1 MHSKSV
7 LMSLLITATSCMEHL
22 ANLEVE
28 TSEASGVH
36 APIYAPEKLAVLSHT
51 SVPEFPDN
59 PPSTIPEK
67 LQSLAHTGNTYMKET
82 TVVEDFQR
90 NALQLEHLSKE
101 QYSKLQK
108 NWAENTEKVKRLA
121 ESSEEILNSQLEV
134 NKQFHWMET
143 YKSESQEHPNLS
155 ESRAIVELLIQKVSV
170 LKQLKLLELGKL
182 DPLMVTKLIR
192 EEKKDDSDIKDWI
205 EHLLEIIVAPKTMKI
220 WKQFFRS
227 FLDEI
232 KGLVVDEDDPLRC
245 FEEEFNS
252 EDYTIPTWSYVF
264 KHINFLYRN
273 GFINQEEFRQIFH
286 DKKFAQQLV
295 YYASHTLGDLNGPES
310 VSKHWG
316 WLSFN
321 DSFEDLGPKD
331 ENILT
336 YYSLVRKI
344 QRLGVQLGLD
354 QSYPDWE
361 TITKDLLSHNY
372 IIELT
377 SNDRKHSIKTKT
389 VNSKNPSNYPYELKN
404 DFANIVKLFEHID
417 SGKADVDNVETLSGK
432 NDEDSRNLLHL
443 NLENQTHLLTSV
455 FQFIDFLEK
464 RFAGNIIKH
473 LGKTPEELKMFEYKK
488 AFMLSFSRMSASI
501 ELTESYWYYLK
512 NLEGNAICQGLSKLK
527 KMKSEL
533 HDHEDEFLQL
543 CFKANEDDKIFE
555 WFTSHKVLYHFFRHS
570 KLYKSYWSY
579 HDELEKF
586 ISKSSEV

>member
-7 LMSLLITATSCMEHL
+7 LMSLLITASSCMEHL

-67 LQSLAHTGNTYMKET
+67 LQSLAHTGETYLKET

-101 QYSKLQK
+101 QLLLTLKQSGFI
-108 NWAENTEKVKRLA
+108 EKVKRLA

-134 NKQFHWMET
+134 NKQFLWMENF
-143 YKSESQEHPNLS
+143 KSESQEHPNLS

-170 LKQLKLLELGKL
+170 LKQLRLLELGKL

-205 EHLLEIIVAPKTMKI
+205 EHLLEIIEAPKTMKI
-220 WKQFFRS
+220 WKKFFRS

-232 KGLVVDEDDPLRC
+232 KGLVVDEDNPFKS

-252 EDYTIPTWSYVF
+252 KDYTIPTWSYVL

-321 DSFEDLGPKD
+321 DSFED
-331 ENILT
+331 
-336 YYSLVRKI
+336 
-344 QRLGVQLGLD
+344 
-354 QSYPDWE
+354 
-361 TITKDLLSHNY
+361 
-372 IIELT
+372 
-377 SNDRKHSIKTKT
+377 
-389 VNSKNPSNYPYELKN
+389 
-404 DFANIVKLFEHID
+404 
-417 SGKADVDNVETLSGK
+417 
-432 NDEDSRNLLHL
+432 
-443 NLENQTHLLTSV
+443 
-455 FQFIDFLEK
+455 FLEK
-464 RFAGNIIKH
+464 NFARNIIKE
-473 LGKTPEELKMFEYKK
+473 LVTTPEELKMFEYKK

-512 NLEGNAICQGLSKLK
+512 NLEGNAISKGLSKLK

-543 CFKANEDDKIFE
+543 CFKANEDGKIFE

-586 ISKSSEV
+586 ISKSSGV